1 MALKFARLYVLFSA
15 SCILSGWILSLLG
28 SLSAL
33 GYGLTLP
40 AIFLG
45 LLFLFPNPPGGSR
58 KGLFIHFRRYKKP
71 LPALFAIIALLCL
84 IGGLLHAPNNYDFL
98 TYRLSRLLHW
108 HEAKAWLW
116 IDTFNPRM
124 NYSGP
129 NAEWLISP
137 LLVFTQSDRFF
148 FLTNWLAYL
157 LMPACIF
164 VVFRGMGVS
173 AKSAWWGMW
182 LVPMAYCF
190 VAQAASVGNDFLGAA
205 FFLFAIAFSIQARRT
220 SSVSLLAISALS
232 IAICTGIKA
241 SNLPLILPWLL
252 SIVPCFEMFRRTS
265 GKMFLIILACSFVPM
280 AALNFYH
287 TGNWK
292 GTSPEDKDLEAGSVL
307 AGLIGNTLQATVGA
321 LQPPILPFPAPVNN
335 QIEALIPNSV
345 QSFLEADFPRLQ
357 LRFVELPNEE
367 NAGLGLGIFGIVVL
381 AFLFAILGR
390 RGRKPIYRANS
401 LSDYGRKSD
410 SPLGLNLFG
419 LMIYGGIIFSTGA
432 YMAIM
437 GSESTARL
445 LSPYYPVLAALPFGL
460 IGMARMLDEKAWR
473 VVFFLLAAS
482 AIILP
487 TTTPSRPLLPISQLA
502 SYFKL
507 PEKLKNRIDL
517 VYETYSKRSDDLSEI
532 REALPMDATKIGLVC
547 SVNDTEVSLWRPFH
561 SRRHVAYVTNSDKL
575 QNLDVVVIKAMHIE
589 ESPNL
594 KSILQFLNENP
605 NWSLE
610 RTFQIT
616 SIIQAGPQ
624 KWILYNKNHS
634 KVTK

>member
-1 MALKFARLYVLFSA
+1 MRIARLYILFSA
-15 SCILSGWILSLLG
+15 SCIVSGWILSLLG

-40 AIFLG
+40 AIFLS
-45 LLFLFPNPPGGSR
+45 LLFLFPSLPGGSR

-84 IGGLLHAPNNYDFL
+84 IGGLLHAPSNYDFL

-108 HEAKAWLW
+108 QEAGSWHW
-116 IDTFNPRM
+116 IETFNPRM

-129 NAEWLISP
+129 NAEWLLSP
-137 LLVFTQSDRFF
+137 LLALTQSDSFF

-164 VVFRGMGVS
+164 VVFRGMGVKS
-173 AKSAWWGMW
+173 KSAWWAMW
-182 LVPMAYCF
+182 LIPMAYCF
-190 VAQAASVGNDFLGAA
+190 VAQAASVGNDLLGAA

-232 IAICTGIKA
+232 MAICTGIKA

-252 SIVPCFEMFRRTS
+252 SILPCFEMFRRAS
-265 GKMFLIILACSFVPM
+265 VKMFLVIVACSFVPM

-307 AGLIGNTLQATVGA
+307 AGLIGNTLQATVGT
-321 LQPPILPFPAPVNN
+321 LQPPVLPFPAPVNN
-335 QIEALIPNSV
+335 QIEAFIPTSV
-345 QSFLEADFPRLQ
+345 QSFLAADFPRLQ

-367 NAGLGLGIFGIVVL
+367 NAGLGLGIFGIAVL
-381 AFLFAILGR
+381 AFLFAILR
-390 RGRKPIYRANS
+390 RRNCKPIYRANS

-410 SPLGLNLFG
+410 SPLGLSLFG
-419 LMIYGGIIFSTGA
+419 LMIYGGVIFSTGA
-432 YMAIM
+432 YMALM

-445 LSPYYPVLAALPFGL
+445 LSPYYPVLAALPFSL
-460 IGMARMLDEKAWR
+460 IGTTRMLDKKVWR

-487 TTTPSRPLLPISQLA
+487 ITTPSRPLLPIPQVANS
-502 SYFKL
+502 FKL
-507 PEKLKNRIDL
+507 PETLKNRINL
-517 VYETYSKRSDDLSEI
+517 VYETYRRRSDSLSEI
-532 REALPMDATKIGLVC
+532 REALPTNATNIGLIC
-547 SVNDTEVSLWRPFH
+547 SVDDAEVSLWRPFQGK
-561 SRRHVAYVTNSDKL
+561 RRVTHVTNSDKL
-575 QNLDVVVIKAMHIE
+575 QSVDAVVVNSEILE
-589 ESPNL
+589 ESPNF
-594 KSILQFLNENP
+594 KDILQILNENSGWLP
-605 NWSLE
+605 SA
-610 RTFQIT
+610 TFHVT
-616 SIIQAGPQ
+616 SKVQSGSQ
-624 KWILYNKNHS
+624 KWVVYHKNMQRF
-634 KVTK
+634 

>member
-1 MALKFARLYVLFSA
+1 MALKLARLYVLFSA
-15 SCILSGWILSLLG
+15 SCILSGWILSFLG

-45 LLFLFPNPPGGSR
+45 LLFLFPSLPDGSR
-58 KGLFIHFRRYKKP
+58 KGFFIRFRRYKKP

-84 IGGLLHAPNNYDFL
+84 IGGLLHTPSNYDFL

-108 HEAKAWLW
+108 QEAGSWHW
-116 IDTFNPRM
+116 IETFNPRM
-124 NYSGP
+124 NYSLP
-129 NAEWLISP
+129 NAEWLLSP
-137 LLVFTQSDRFF
+137 LLAFTQSDRLF

-157 LMPACIF
+157 LIPACIF
-164 VVFRGMGVS
+164 VVFRGMGVR

-205 FFLFAIAFSIQARRT
+205 FFLFAIAYSIQARRT
-220 SSVSLLAISALS
+220 SSVTLLAISALS

-252 SIVPCFEMFRRTS
+252 SILPCFEMFRRAS
-265 GKMFLIILACSFVPM
+265 GKMFLVIVACSFVSM
-280 AALNFYH
+280 AALNFHH
-287 TGNWK
+287 TGNRK
-292 GTSPEDKDLEAGSVL
+292 GTSPEDKDLEAGSVS

-321 LQPPILPFPAPVNN
+321 LQPPILPFPTPINN
-335 QIEALIPNSV
+335 QLEAVIPASI
-345 QSFLEADFPRLQ
+345 QSYLAADFPRLQ

-390 RGRKPIYRANS
+390 RGRKPIYRAN
-401 LSDYGRKSD
+401 LLTDYGRKGD
-410 SPLGLNLFG
+410 SPIGLNLFG
-419 LMIYGGIIFSTGA
+419 LMIYGGMIFSTGA
-432 YMAIM
+432 YMALM

-460 IGMARMLDEKAWR
+460 IGMTRMLDEKVWC

-487 TTTPSRPLLPISQLA
+487 MTTPSRPLLPIPQVANS
-502 SYFKL
+502 FNL

-517 VYETYSKRSDDLSEI
+517 VYETYSKRSDALAEL
-532 REALPMDATKIGLVC
+532 REFLPKHAKKIGLIC
-547 SVNDTEVSLWRPFH
+547 SVDDTEISLWKPFNGD
-561 SRRHVAYVTNSDKL
+561 RRVYHIKTIDKMNDMDCVIVNMDSD
-575 QNLDVVVIKAMHIE
+575 AA
-589 ESPNL
+589 
-594 KSILQFLNENP
+594 KSKEQVQ
-605 NWSLE
+605 
-610 RTFQIT
+610 T
-616 SIIQAGPQ
+616 IIQLKNSK
-624 KWILYNKNHS
+624 KWKASNLIPITLKIQGGQQYWVVYCRS
-634 KVTK
+634 L

>member
-1 MALKFARLYVLFSA
+1 MRIARLYILFSA
-15 SCILSGWILSLLG
+15 SCIVSGWILSLLG

-40 AIFLG
+40 AIFLS
-45 LLFLFPNPPGGSR
+45 LLFLFPSLPGGSR

-84 IGGLLHAPNNYDFL
+84 IGGLLHAPSNYDFL

-108 HEAKAWLW
+108 QEAGSWHW
-116 IDTFNPRM
+116 IETFNPRM

-129 NAEWLISP
+129 NAEWLLSP
-137 LLVFTQSDRFF
+137 LLALTQSDSFF

-164 VVFRGMGVS
+164 VVFRGMGVKS
-173 AKSAWWGMW
+173 KSAWWAMW
-182 LVPMAYCF
+182 LIPMAYCF
-190 VAQAASVGNDFLGAA
+190 VAQAASVGNDLLGAA

-220 SSVSLLAISALS
+220 SSVSLLAISGLS

-252 SIVPCFEMFRRTS
+252 SILPCFELFRRAS
-265 GKMFLIILACSFVPM
+265 CKMFFVIAACSFAPI
-280 AALNFYH
+280 AALNFHH

-292 GTSPEDKDLEAGSVL
+292 GTSPEDKGLEAGSVL
-307 AGLIGNTLQATVGA
+307 AGLIGNTLQAAVGA
-321 LQPPILPFPAPVNN
+321 LQPPVLPLPTPINN
-335 QIEALIPNSV
+335 QLEAVIPASI
-345 QSFLEADFPRLQ
+345 QSFLAADFPRLQ

-401 LSDYGRKSD
+401 LTDYGRKGD
-410 SPLGLNLFG
+410 STIGMNLFG
-419 LMIYGGIIFSTGA
+419 LMIYGGIFFSTGA
-432 YMAIM
+432 YMALM

-445 LSPYYPVLAALPFGL
+445 LSPYYPVLAALPFSL
-460 IGMARMLDEKAWR
+460 IGTTRMLDKKVWR

-487 TTTPSRPLLPISQLA
+487 ITTPSRPLLPIPQVANS
-502 SYFKL
+502 FKL
-507 PEKLKNRIDL
+507 PEKLKNRINL
-517 VYETYSKRSDDLSEI
+517 VYETYRRRSDSLSEI
-532 REALPMDATKIGLVC
+532 REALPTNATNIGLIC
-547 SVNDTEVSLWRPFH
+547 SVDDAEVSLWRPFQGK
-561 SRRHVAYVTNSDKL
+561 RRVTHVTNSDKL
-575 QNLDVVVIKAMHIE
+575 QSVDAVVVNSEILE
-589 ESPNL
+589 ESPNF
-594 KSILQFLNENP
+594 KDILQILNENSGWLP
-605 NWSLE
+605 SA
-610 RTFQIT
+610 TFHVT
-616 SIIQAGPQ
+616 SKVQSGSQ
-624 KWILYNKNHS
+624 KWVVYHKNMQRF
-634 KVTK
+634 

>member
-1 MALKFARLYVLFSA
+1 MALRLARLYVLLSA

-45 LLFLFPNPPGGSR
+45 LLFLFPSLPDRSR
-58 KGLFIHFRRYKKP
+58 KGFFIHFRRYKKP

-84 IGGLLHAPNNYDFL
+84 IGGLLHTPNNYDFL

-108 HEAKAWLW
+108 QEAGAWHW
-116 IDTFNPRM
+116 IETFNPRM
-124 NYSGP
+124 NYSGT
-129 NAEWLISP
+129 NAEWLLSP
-137 LLVFTQSDRFF
+137 LLSFTQSDRFF

-164 VVFRGMGVS
+164 VVFRGMGVR

-220 SSVSLLAISALS
+220 SSVSLLAISGLS

-252 SIVPCFEMFRRTS
+252 SILPCFEMFRRAS
-265 GKMFLIILACSFVPM
+265 GKMFLVIAACSFVPM
-280 AALNFYH
+280 AALNFHH

-292 GTSPEDKDLEAGSVL
+292 GTSPEDKDLEAGSVS
-307 AGLIGNTLQATVGA
+307 AGLIGNTLQATIGA
-321 LQPPILPFPAPVNN
+321 LQPPALPMPAPINN
-335 QIEALIPNSV
+335 QLEALIPASV
-345 QSFLEADFPRLQ
+345 QNFLADDFPRLQ

-367 NAGLGLGIFGIVVL
+367 NAGLGLGIFSIVVL

-401 LSDYGRKSD
+401 LTDYGGKGD

-419 LMIYGGIIFSTGA
+419 LMIYGGMIFSTGA
-432 YMAIM
+432 YMALM

-460 IGMARMLDEKAWR
+460 IGMTRMLDEKVWR
-473 VVFFLLAAS
+473 VVFLILAAS
-482 AIILP
+482 AIVLP
-487 TTTPSRPLLPISQLA
+487 ITTPSRPLFPIPELA
-502 SYFKL
+502 DYFSL
-507 PEKLKNRIDL
+507 PEKIKQRINL
-517 VYETYSKRSDDLSEI
+517 VYETYSKRSDALSAI
-532 REALPMDATKIGLVC
+532 REALPTDSTNIGLIC
-547 SVNDTEVSLWRPFH
+547 SVDDTEVSLWRPFH
-561 SRRHVAYVTNSDKL
+561 GKRHVTHATDSDKL
-575 QNLDVVVIKAMHIE
+575 QNLDVVVVNTEALE
-589 ESPNL
+589 ESPVF
-594 KSILQFLNENP
+594 KDIVHFLNENRD
-605 NWSLE
+605 WSPSAA
-610 RTFQIT
+610 FHIT
-616 SIIQAGPQ
+616 SKVQAGSQ
-624 KWILYNKNHS
+624 KWVLYHKNK
-634 KVTK
+634 

>member
-1 MALKFARLYVLFSA
+1 MALRLARLYVLLSA

-45 LLFLFPNPPGGSR
+45 LLFLFPSLPDGSR
-58 KGLFIHFRRYKKP
+58 KGFFIHFRRYKKP

-84 IGGLLHAPNNYDFL
+84 IGGLLHVPNNYDFL

-108 HEAKAWLW
+108 QEAGSWHW
-116 IDTFNPRM
+116 IETFNPRM

-129 NAEWLISP
+129 NAEWLLSP
-137 LLVFTQSDRFF
+137 LLAFTQSDRFF

-164 VVFRGMGVS
+164 VVFRGMGVR

-252 SIVPCFEMFRRTS
+252 SILPCFEMFRRAS
-265 GKMFLIILACSFVPM
+265 GKMFLVIVACSFVPM
-280 AALNFYH
+280 AALNFHH

-292 GTSPEDKDLEAGSVL
+292 GTSPEDKDLEAGSVS
-307 AGLIGNTLQATVGA
+307 AGLIGNTLQAAVGA
-321 LQPPILPFPAPVNN
+321 LQPPILPTPTPINN
-335 QIEALIPNSV
+335 QLEALIPASV
-345 QSFLEADFPRLQ
+345 QSFLAADFPRLQ

-401 LSDYGRKSD
+401 LTDYGRKGD
-410 SPLGLNLFG
+410 SPIGLNLFG
-419 LMIYGGIIFSTGA
+419 LMIYGGMIFSTGA
-432 YMAIM
+432 YMALM

-460 IGMARMLDEKAWR
+460 IGMTRMLDEKVWR
-473 VVFFLLAAS
+473 VVFFTLAAS
-482 AIILP
+482 AIVLP
-487 TTTPSRPLLPISQLA
+487 LTTPSRPLFPIPQLA
-502 SYFKL
+502 NYFSL
-507 PEKLKNRIDL
+507 PEKLTKRINL
-517 VYETYSKRSDDLSEI
+517 VYETYSKRSDALSAI
-532 REALPMDATKIGLVC
+532 REALPTDSTNIGLIC
-547 SVNDTEVSLWRPFH
+547 SVDDTEVSLWRPFH
-561 SRRHVAYVTNSDKL
+561 GDRRIFHIKTQDMLKNVDCVIVNIDSDEAIKPEQEKTRSELQDSRYWIPSKPIT
-575 QNLDVVVIKAMHIE
+575 
-589 ESPNL
+589 
-594 KSILQFLNENP
+594 
-605 NWSLE
+605 
-610 RTFQIT
+610 IT
-616 SIIQAGPQ
+616 SKVQSGPNRWVVYR
-624 KWILYNKNHS
+624 KTPS
-634 KVTK
+634 DS